1 MAYFPFMIDIQ
12 DKDCLVVGGGKIA
25 YRKILSLLEYGA
37 NVTVVATS
45 ICDDIVKLSLD
56 NLKVLGLYEREY
68 ADKDVDGRFLVIA
81 ATGIE
86 ELDRYISD
94 RCKLQGI
101 LVNAVDVTDACSFIF
116 PAIIKKNDLVISIS
130 TGGNSPAG
138 AAYLRKKIEKAVPRG
153 YELNLSVLGECREI
167 VMDRIDNMSDR
178 KDFYYQVLQYC
189 DNNNFVLTKEML
201 MEHIDKFLKKK
212 EK

>member
-25 YRKILSLLEYGA
+25 YRKILSLIEYGA

-56 NLKVLGLYEREY
+56 NSKVLGLYEREY

-153 YELNLSVLGECREI
+153 YELNLSILGECRKI

-178 KDFYYQVLQYC
+178 KEFYYQVLQYC